1 MRSASPES
9 SQKLR
14 KHSLAWMEL
23 DTVLAKLHWKYD
35 LTLLN
40 PEMDWQRD
48 SRMQTLWKKP
58 ELRVRVSP
66 RAGI

>member
-1 MRSASPES
+1 MPLKANES
-9 SQKLR
+9 
-14 KHSLAWMEL
+14 SLAWMEL

-48 SRMQTLWKKP
+48 SKMHTLWKKP
-58 ELRVRVSP
+58 ELMVKVSP
-66 RAGI
+66 RLDI